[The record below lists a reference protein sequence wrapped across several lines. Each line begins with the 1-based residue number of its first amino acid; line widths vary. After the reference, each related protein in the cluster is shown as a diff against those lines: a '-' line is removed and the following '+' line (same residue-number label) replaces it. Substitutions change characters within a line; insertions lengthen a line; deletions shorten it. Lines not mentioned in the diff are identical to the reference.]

1 MNKKNNPYPQFRTVF
16 FIVTAI
22 ILMNASLKYVGG
34 LGKNNSAEKI
44 INDYAAENGFKF
56 SDYPE
61 EIVNLLNTNDETK
74 EFVLDYP
81 SKIVNFKPDAVNFSQ
96 YQGCTEPPLLMQWD
110 LRWGYMSYDDSVMG
124 ISGSAPTAL
133 SMAAIYELQ
142 DISLTPVRVA
152 ELAADINSESKPEKL
167 LSNGAR
173 ELGMTVTEIPKNDSR
188 VRQAVSEDGC
198 VVVCTTDNEE
208 FSSVIV
214 IRGIDENGKYLI
226 NDTMSTS
233 RSDKSYTFRDIGE
246 HLKKIWKYGR

>member
-61 EIVNLLNTNDETK
+61 EIVNLLNANDETK

-198 VVVCTTDNEE
+198 VDN
-208 FSSVIV
+208 
-214 IRGIDENGKYLI
+214 RQ
-226 NDTMSTS
+226 
-233 RSDKSYTFRDIGE
+233 
-246 HLKKIWKYGR
+246 